1 MAGAKDRVGRE
12 RERIMAEHPV
22 PKIKLDY
29 AFSVRIDFSERVVID
44 GPVRSR
50 VYVPPSGGEIWGPRL
65 QGKVVPYS
73 GADYAS
79 NGLLNA
85 HYMLQASDGA
95 WIYIYNT
102 GYIRRKDGKPVEV
115 DDTKSG
121 QKIDY
126 YFRITPYFDAPF
138 GPHEWLNRTVMVGT
152 AKRYPNPDHTIF
164 TYYAVL

>member
-1 MAGAKDRVGRE
+1 
-12 RERIMAEHPV
+12 MAETPI

-29 AFSVRIDFSERVVID
+29 AFSIRIDFSERISIQ
-44 GPVRSR
+44 GPRR
-50 VYVPPSGGEIWGPRL
+50 RRTYVPAAGGEIFGPRL

-73 GADYAS
+73 GADYACD
-79 NGLLNA
+79 GLLNA

-102 GYIRRKDGKPVEV
+102 GYVWRRDGKPLVGDSGGT
-115 DDTKSG
+115 DD
-121 QKIDY
+121 I

-138 GPHEWLNRTVMVGT
+138 GPHDWLNRTIILGT
-152 AKRYPNPDHTIF
+152 ATRYPHPDHTVF